1 MKMTGVSVP
10 VGALRT
16 KKSFGIGEFLDIIP
30 FADFCK
36 KSSLKVIQ
44 LLPVNDT
51 GTESSPY
58 SALSASALHPIYI
71 SIESLP
77 EFVGCDDPAHKK
89 IISEIKKLKKQYNE
103 LPRFPYKELRNVKN
117 TILKELYNLHSAEIA
132 KSDELK
138 KWITANPWIKE
149 YAVFKRLKT
158 VNLEAS
164 WKSWHEYSKIKP
176 EEIEKLWADKKL
188 KADHLFFA
196 WVQMNL
202 EKQFEQ
208 ASEYVN
214 NLGIMLKG
222 DIPIMMNEDSH
233 DAWAHPEFFNDEL
246 RAGSPPDGPNPVG
259 QNWGFPTYNW
269 KILKKCDY
277 SWWRDRLR
285 QAAKFYQLFRIDH
298 ILGFFRIWAVPK
310 NECTAL
316 LGHTEPYEPVTMK
329 ELESLGFSKERIKW
343 LSLPHV
349 PTNIVEAANNGD
361 YLGTHGILHTIMDRI
376 GDEELWLFKPE
387 IKSDKDIY
395 AHEEIPLSVREVL
408 AKKWRDRMFIEIE
421 SGQYYPAWSYNA
433 TTAWASLSDDEKRIT
448 AQFIDEKRDDMENLW
463 EKQAR
468 ELLGMITDTTNMTA
482 CAEDLGVNIR
492 SLNSVLNDL
501 SIMSLKVVRWNRLWE
516 KEGQPFIPFEEYP
529 EKSVTTTSV
538 HDSSTLRLWW
548 TEEPD
553 AADFY
558 KTFPPAGASLELGAG
573 SVPGVAGADAHS
585 ANGAAV
591 AESRVAKDTKAASA
605 DSCGAATAQVSNI
618 KPGNYSPDV
627 ADYLLKKIAQSQS
640 IFCIHPIQD
649 FLGLSEAYYAQNP
662 QDERINVPG
671 SVNDFNWTYR
681 LPVPVETL
689 SKDVQLTKHIAAIA
703 ALHDGKQKRS

>member
-1 MKMTGVSVP
+1 MKMTGISVP

-36 KSSLKVIQ
+36 KASLKVIQ

-71 SIESLP
+71 SIESLSELYEAP
-77 EFVGCDDPAHKK
+77 ADAAHKK
-89 IISEIKKLKKQYNE
+89 LLADIKKLKKSYNE

-117 TILKELYNLHSAEIA
+117 TILKELYELHSAEIA
-132 KSDELK
+132 KSPELK
-138 KWITANPWIKE
+138 KWITANPWVKE
-149 YAVFKRLKT
+149 YAVFKRLKSI
-158 VNLEAS
+158 NLEAS
-164 WKSWHEYSKIKP
+164 WKSWREYRKIKQ
-176 EEIEKLWADKKL
+176 EEIEELWNSKEL
-188 KADHLFFA
+188 KNEHLYYA

-202 EKQFEQ
+202 EKQFLK
-208 ASEYVN
+208 ASDYVSS
-214 NLGIMLKG
+214 LGIMLKG

-233 DAWAHPEFFNDEL
+233 DAWAHPEFFNDNL

-269 KILKKCDY
+269 KNLKKCDY
-277 SWWRDRLR
+277 SWWRERLK
-285 QAAKFYQLFRIDH
+285 QSAKFYELFRIDH
-298 ILGFFRIWAVPK
+298 ILGFFRIWAVPQ

-316 LGHTEPYEPVTMK
+316 LGHTEPYEPVTVK
-329 ELESLGFSKERIKW
+329 ELEALGFTKERIRW
-343 LSLPHV
+343 LSLPHI
-349 PTNIVEAANNGD
+349 PTRIVEDVNNGD

-395 AHEEIPLSVREVL
+395 AHEEIPLAVREVL
-408 AKKWRDRMFIEIE
+408 AKKWRDRMFVETE
-421 SGQYYPAWSYNA
+421 RGKYYPAWCYET
-433 TTAWASLSDDEKRIT
+433 TTAWASLSDDEKRIMS
-448 AQFIDEKRDDMENLW
+448 QFISEKREDMENLW

-468 ELLGMITDTTNMTA
+468 ELLGMITDTTTMTA
-482 CAEDLGVNIR
+482 CAEDLGANIR

-501 SIMSLKVVRWNRLWE
+501 SIMSLKVIRWNRQWE
-516 KEGQPFIPFEEYP
+516 KDGKPFIPFEDYP

-553 AADFY
+553 ASDFY
-558 KTFPPAGASLELGAG
+558 EAFPPADEIGAKNA
-573 SVPGVAGADAHS
+573 VVA
-585 ANGAAV
+585 
-591 AESRVAKDTKAASA
+591 
-605 DSCGAATAQVSNI
+605 NI
-618 KPGNYSPDV
+618 KPGTYSTEV
-627 ADYLLKKIAQSQS
+627 AEYLLEKAAESNS
-640 IFCIHPIQD
+640 IFCIHPVQD

-671 SVNDFNWTYR
+671 SVTEFNWTYR
-681 LPVPVETL
+681 LPADVESL
-689 SKDVQLTKHIAAIA
+689 IKDTALTKKIAAIA
-703 ALHDGKQKRS
+703 ALHDGKAKSKRS

>member
-1 MKMTGVSVP
+1 MKMTGISVP

-16 KKSFGIGEFLDIIP
+16 KNSFGIGEFLDIIP

-71 SIESLP
+71 SIEALP
-77 EFVGCDDPAHKK
+77 ELCQAQADAEHKK
-89 IISEIKKLKKQYNE
+89 LLADIKKLKKAYNE

-117 TILKELYNLHSAEIA
+117 TLLRTLYELHSDEIA
-132 KSDELK
+132 KSAELK
-138 KWITANPWIKE
+138 KWIKQNPWIKE
-149 YAVFKRLKT
+149 YVVFKRLKS

-164 WKSWHEYSKIKP
+164 WKSWKEYKKIKP
-176 EEIEKLWADKKL
+176 EEIEALWDDKKL
-188 KADHLFFA
+188 KADHLFYA

-202 EKQFEQ
+202 EKQFSK
-208 ASEYVN
+208 ASDYVSD
-214 NLGIMLKG
+214 LGIMLKG

-233 DAWAHPEFFNDEL
+233 DAWAHPEFFNDDL

-269 KILKKCDY
+269 KNLKKCDY
-277 SWWRDRLR
+277 SWWRERLK
-285 QAAKFYQLFRIDH
+285 QAAKYYQLFRIDH

-310 NECTAL
+310 KECTAL
-316 LGHTEPYEPVTMK
+316 LGHTEPYEPVTVK
-329 ELESLGFSKERIKW
+329 ELESLGFSKERIRW

-349 PTNIVEAANNGD
+349 PTQLVQDANGGD
-361 YLGTHGILHTIMDRI
+361 YLGTHGILNKLMDRI
-376 GDEELWLFKPE
+376 GNEELWLFKPSV
-387 IKSDKDIY
+387 KSDSDIY
-395 AHEEIPLSVREVL
+395 AHEDIPLAVREVL
-408 AKKWRDRMFIEIE
+408 AQKWRDRMFVEVT
-421 SGQYYPAWSYNA
+421 SGKYYPAWCYDT
-433 TTAWASLSDDEKRIT
+433 TTAWKSLSDDEKRIMS
-448 AQFIDEKRDDMENLW
+448 QFIAEKREDMENLW

-468 ELLGMITDTTNMTA
+468 ELLGMITDTTTMTA

-501 SIMSLKVVRWNRLWE
+501 SIMSLKVIRWNRQWE
-516 KEGQPFIPFEEYP
+516 KEGQPFIPFEDYP

-548 TEEPD
+548 TEERD

-558 KTFPPAGASLELGAG
+558 KAFPPESAGANAAG
-573 SVPGVAGADAHS
+573 VDDADCAGANS
-585 ANGAAV
+585 AKKSASAKAKNAGVSAAI
-591 AESRVAKDTKAASA
+591 EPGTYSPEVAKYLLEKAAE
-605 DSCGAATAQVSNI
+605 
-618 KPGNYSPDV
+618 
-627 ADYLLKKIAQSQS
+627 SQS
-640 IFCIHPIQD
+640 IFCIHPVQD
-649 FLGLSEAYYAQNP
+649 FLGLSDAYYAQNP

-671 SVNDFNWTYR
+671 SVTAFNWTYR
-681 LPVPVETL
+681 LPADIETL
-689 SKDVQLTKHIAAIA
+689 VKDTSLTKKITAIA
-703 ALHDGKQKRS
+703 ALHDGKAKRRT

>member
-1 MKMTGVSVP
+1 MKMTGISVP

-36 KSSLKVIQ
+36 KASLKVIQ

-71 SIESLP
+71 SIESLSELYEAP
-77 EFVGCDDPAHKK
+77 TDAAHKK
-89 IISEIKKLKKQYNE
+89 LLADIKKLKKSYNE

-117 TILKELYNLHSAEIA
+117 TILKELYELHSAEIA
-132 KSDELK
+132 KSPELK
-138 KWITANPWIKE
+138 KWITANPWVKE
-149 YAVFKRLKT
+149 YAVFKRLKSI
-158 VNLEAS
+158 NLEAS
-164 WKSWHEYSKIKP
+164 WKSWREYRKIKQ
-176 EEIEKLWADKKL
+176 EEIEELWNSKEL
-188 KADHLFFA
+188 KNEHLYYA

-202 EKQFEQ
+202 EKQFLK
-208 ASEYVN
+208 ASDYVSS
-214 NLGIMLKG
+214 LGIMLKG

-233 DAWAHPEFFNDEL
+233 DAWAHPEFFNDNL

-269 KILKKCDY
+269 KNLKKCDY
-277 SWWRDRLR
+277 SWWRERLK
-285 QAAKFYQLFRIDH
+285 QSAKFYELFRIDH
-298 ILGFFRIWAVPK
+298 ILGFFRIWAVPQ

-316 LGHTEPYEPVTMK
+316 LGHTEPYEPVTVK
-329 ELESLGFSKERIKW
+329 ELEALGFTKERIRW
-343 LSLPHV
+343 LSLPHI
-349 PTNIVEAANNGD
+349 PTRIVEDVNNGD

-395 AHEEIPLSVREVL
+395 AHEEIPLAVREVL
-408 AKKWRDRMFIEIE
+408 AKKWRDRMFVETE
-421 SGQYYPAWSYNA
+421 RGKYYPAWCYET
-433 TTAWASLSDDEKRIT
+433 TTAWASLSDDEKRIMS
-448 AQFIDEKRDDMENLW
+448 QFISEKREDMENLW

-468 ELLGMITDTTNMTA
+468 ELLGMITDTTTMTA
-482 CAEDLGVNIR
+482 CAEDLGANIR

-501 SIMSLKVVRWNRLWE
+501 SIMSLKVIRWNRQWE
-516 KEGQPFIPFEEYP
+516 KDGKPFIPFEDYP

-553 AADFY
+553 ASDFY
-558 KTFPPAGASLELGAG
+558 EAFPPAGEIGAKNA
-573 SVPGVAGADAHS
+573 VVA
-585 ANGAAV
+585 
-591 AESRVAKDTKAASA
+591 
-605 DSCGAATAQVSNI
+605 NI
-618 KPGNYSPDV
+618 KPGTYSTEV
-627 ADYLLKKIAQSQS
+627 AEYLLEKAAESNS
-640 IFCIHPIQD
+640 IFCIHPVQD

-671 SVNDFNWTYR
+671 SVTEFNWTYR
-681 LPVPVETL
+681 LPADVESL
-689 SKDVQLTKHIAAIA
+689 VKDTALTKKIAAIA
-703 ALHDGKQKRS
+703 ALHDGKAKSKRS

>member
-1 MKMTGVSVP
+1 MKMTGISVP

-36 KSSLKVIQ
+36 KASLKVIQ

-77 EFVGCDDPAHKK
+77 EFAKADDAAHKK
-89 IISEIKKLKKQYNE
+89 LLADIKKLKKAYNE

-117 TILKELYNLHSAEIA
+117 TILKELYELHSAEIA
-132 KSDELK
+132 KNPELK
-138 KWITANPWIKE
+138 KWITANPWVKE
-149 YAVFKRLKT
+149 YAVFKRLKSI
-158 VNLEAS
+158 NLEAS
-164 WKSWHEYSKIKP
+164 WKSWREYRKIKP
-176 EEIEKLWADKKL
+176 EVIEELWGTKSL
-188 KADHLFFA
+188 KNEHLYYA

-202 EKQFEQ
+202 EKQFLQ
-208 ASEYVN
+208 ASDYVSS
-214 NLGIMLKG
+214 LGIMLKG

-233 DAWAHPEFFNDEL
+233 DAWAHPEFFNDNL

-269 KILKKCDY
+269 KNLKKCDY
-277 SWWRDRLR
+277 SWWRERLK
-285 QAAKFYQLFRIDH
+285 QSAKFYELFRIDH
-298 ILGFFRIWAVPK
+298 ILGFFRIWAVPQ

-316 LGHTEPYEPVTMK
+316 LGHTEPYEPVTVK
-329 ELESLGFSKERIKW
+329 ELEALGFTKERIRW
-343 LSLPHV
+343 LSLPHI
-349 PTNIVEAANNGD
+349 PTRIVEDVNNGD

-395 AHEEIPLSVREVL
+395 AHEEIPLAVREVL
-408 AKKWRDRMFIEIE
+408 AKKWRDRMFVETE
-421 SGQYYPAWSYNA
+421 CGKYYPAWCYDT
-433 TTAWASLSDDEKRIT
+433 TTAWASLSDDEKRIMS
-448 AQFIDEKRDDMENLW
+448 QFIAEKREDMENLW

-468 ELLGMITDTTNMTA
+468 ELLGMITDTTTMTA
-482 CAEDLGVNIR
+482 CAEDLGANIR

-501 SIMSLKVVRWNRLWE
+501 SIMSLKVIRWNRQWE
-516 KEGQPFIPFEEYP
+516 KDGQPFIPFEEYP

-558 KTFPPAGASLELGAG
+558 EAFPPAGAA
-573 SVPGVAGADAHS
+573 VADSRA
-585 ANGAAV
+585 ANGAVSGASS
-591 AESRVAKDTKAASA
+591 SRDAAKGTPAA
-605 DSCGAATAQVSNI
+605 GAATAQASNI
-618 KPGNYSPDV
+618 KPGTYSPDV
-627 ADYLLKKIAQSQS
+627 AEYLLEKAAQSQS
-640 IFCIHPIQD
+640 IFCIHPVQD
-649 FLGLSEAYYAQNP
+649 FLGLSESYYAQNP

-671 SVNDFNWTYR
+671 SVTEFNWTYR
-681 LPVPVETL
+681 LPTDVESL
-689 SKDVQLTKHIAAIA
+689 IKDTALTKKIAAIA
-703 ALHDGKQKRS
+703 ALHDGKAKSKRS